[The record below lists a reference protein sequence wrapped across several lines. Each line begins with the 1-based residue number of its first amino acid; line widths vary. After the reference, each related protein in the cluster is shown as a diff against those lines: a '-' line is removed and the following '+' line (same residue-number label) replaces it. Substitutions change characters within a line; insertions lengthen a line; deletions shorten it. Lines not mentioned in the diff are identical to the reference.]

1 MDNVSMVEDLGLI
14 EEDNDNDAIYFQGVN
29 NMEESIEIRRA
40 KTIR

>member
-1 MDNVSMVEDLGLI
+1 MVEDLGLI
-14 EEDNDNDAIYFQGVN
+14 EEDNDDDAIYFQGV